1 MLDIIRMPAKTIIS
15 SVSKDAELLM
25 SKIEKHKNF
34 NFGFNAKTE
43 KLDLPYNLRWKN
55 AE

>member
-1 MLDIIRMPAKTIIS
+1 VRIRTA
-15 SVSKDAELLM
+15 M
-25 SKIEKHKNF
+25 SHDKH
-34 NFGFNAKTE
+34 NAKTE